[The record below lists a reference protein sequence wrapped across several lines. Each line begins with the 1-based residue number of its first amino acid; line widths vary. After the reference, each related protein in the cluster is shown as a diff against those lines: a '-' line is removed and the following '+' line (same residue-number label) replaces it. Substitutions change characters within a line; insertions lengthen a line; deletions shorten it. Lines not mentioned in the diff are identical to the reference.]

1 MAGSTGEGGKARDWA
16 GLSKWL
22 LFPLLLSPLAWLL
35 WAGFSNHLGP
45 DPAKAL
51 VDQAGLWAIRC
62 LLLCLAMTPLR
73 RLSGRSFWG
82 RYRRMLGLFA
92 LFYALVHVGS
102 YVFLLFGARWAEL
115 AVELSKRPY
124 IIVGSL
130 ALLLMLPLGL
140 TSTRGMQRR
149 LKYRWIQLHR
159 LIYPLSLLVLL
170 HFSWVKKLGLH
181 AIWPYAL
188 ALFLL
193 LGLRLWW
200 FFRQSERKVSF
211 TR

>member
-1 MAGSTGEGGKARDWA
+1 MPAPHTDWV
-16 GLSKWL
+16 GRSKLL
-22 LFPLLLSPLAWLL
+22 LFPLLLAPLAWLL

-51 VDQAGLWAIRC
+51 VDQTGLWAIRC
-62 LLLCLAMTPLR
+62 LLLCLAMTPLQ
-73 RLSGRSFWG
+73 RLTHRSFWV

-92 LFYALVHVGS
+92 LFYALVHVS
-102 YVFLLFGARWAEL
+102 AYVFLLFGARWAEL
-115 AVELSKRPY
+115 VVELTKRPY

-140 TSTRGMQRR
+140 TSTRAMQRR
-149 LKYRWIQLHR
+149 LRQRWVKLHR
-159 LIYPLSLLVLL
+159 LIYPLSLLALL
-170 HFSWVKKLGLH
+170 HFSWVKKLGLP

-188 ALFLL
+188 ALAIL
-193 LGLRLWW
+193 LGLRLWR

-211 TR
+211 SR

>member
-1 MAGSTGEGGKARDWA
+1 MTGR
-16 GLSKWL
+16 LSKGAQHDWVVL
-22 LFPLLLSPLAWLL
+22 SKLVLFPLLLAPLALLL
-35 WAGFSNHLGP
+35 WAGLTNHLGP

-51 VDQAGLWAIRC
+51 VDQAGLWAIWC
-62 LLLCLAMTPLR
+62 LLLCLAITPMR
-73 RLSGRSFWG
+73 RITRRSFWG

-92 LFYALVHVGS
+92 LFYALVHMSS
-102 YVFLLFGARWAEL
+102 YVFLLFGARWSEL
-115 AVELSKRPY
+115 AVELTRRPY

-140 TSTRGMQRR
+140 TSTHGAQRK

-170 HFSWVKKLGLH
+170 HFTWVKKLGLH

-193 LGLRLWW
+193 LGLRVWW
-200 FFRQSERKVSF
+200 FFRQSARKVSI

>member
-1 MAGSTGEGGKARDWA
+1 MPGRGVDWV
-16 GLSKWL
+16 GRSKLL
-22 LFPLLLSPLAWLL
+22 LFPLLLTPLAWLL

-51 VDQAGLWAIRC
+51 VDQTGLWAIRC
-62 LLLCLAMTPLR
+62 LLLCLAMTPLQ
-73 RLSGRSFWG
+73 RLSRRSFWV

-92 LFYALVHVGS
+92 LFYALVHVS
-102 YVFLLFGARWAEL
+102 AYVFLLFGARWAEL
-115 AVELSKRPY
+115 AVELTKRPY

-140 TSTRGMQRR
+140 TSTRAMQRR
-149 LKYRWIQLHR
+149 LRQRWVKLHR
-159 LIYPLSLLVLL
+159 LIYPLSLLALL
-170 HFSWVKKLGLH
+170 HFTWVKKLGLQ

-188 ALFLL
+188 ALAIL

-211 TR
+211 SR